1 MFYLEHFSKVYKYE
15 RFPPY
20 MKSTAEQTTD
30 YIKEHPH
37 IKSCL
42 KKGLIN
48 YSALARLI
56 SKELNIDKKTSK
68 EAILIAARRFQQ
80 KIKKEFGYD
89 RDIKKLLSTSEI
101 EVKNKINVYVVDKN
115 VKVDAITLEGSENN
129 TVIVSDK
136 NKCLIEKKFKN
147 SIIKKHT
154 DLVLIIIKSSK
165 DIESIPG
172 VVAYITSLFSE
183 NGVNIVE
190 FLSCWTDTLFV
201 IEAKDLHKA
210 IEFLKF

>member
-1 MFYLEHFSKVYKYE
+1 
-15 RFPPY
+15 